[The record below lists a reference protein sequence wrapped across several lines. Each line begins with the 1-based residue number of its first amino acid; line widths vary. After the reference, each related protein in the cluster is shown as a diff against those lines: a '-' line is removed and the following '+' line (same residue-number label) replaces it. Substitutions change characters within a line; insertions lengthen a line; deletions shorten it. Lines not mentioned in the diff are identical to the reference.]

1 MTIEIA
7 LLISGVSVAFGIYQ
21 GVSNLR
27 RNSRNDDK
35 NDTTQLTTV
44 IVKLE
49 NIGDGVNEI
58 KADMKNVKSD
68 VGELKEKQVRTEES
82 LKSAWKRIE
91 IIEGRKPGASNE

>member
-1 MTIEIA
+1 MTIEVA
-7 LLISGVSVAFGIYQ
+7 LLISGVSLAFGIYQ

-27 RNSRNDDK
+27 RNNRTDDK
-35 NDTTQLTTV
+35 NDATQLTTV

-91 IIEGRKPGASNE
+91 IIEGGKPGASNE